1 MWKLNLAPDGQRYR
15 AMVRKEFTQL
25 FRDPQ
30 TLRVML
36 IAPLMQ
42 MMILGY
48 AVTNDPKD
56 LRLGVLDQ
64 DRTQSSRTMVQALA
78 KNPYFVV
85 HPVDR
90 QDALLEDLDAG
101 RSQITL
107 QIPPGFERRLARG
120 EVSPVQMMAD
130 GSDTNTAT
138 LATAYLSGTV
148 ARYGAD
154 VQQEWRARRGG
165 PEAGRVEVRGQA
177 WYNPSLTSR
186 NYILPGVAALIVTL
200 LTSLLTVLSV
210 AREREV
216 GTLEQL
222 MVTPLSTRE
231 FMLGKMTPPAI
242 LAFVAGLFV
251 VAITVVW
258 FRVPFRGSLPF
269 LMVALVPFIIANLG
283 FGLLISSVAR
293 SQQQA
298 MLLNFMNMMPQILL
312 SGFMFPLEAMPGW
325 ARAVGIVIPMRYFLD
340 IVRGLY
346 MKASSPA
353 VLWPYVAAL
362 VLLSAAL
369 LSAGML
375 TFRRRLD

>member
-1 MWKLNLAPDGQRYR
+1 
-15 AMVRKEFTQL
+15 MVRKEFIQL

-30 TLRVML
+30 TLRVMM
-36 IAPLMQ
+36 IAPLLQ

-56 LRLGVLDQ
+56 LRLGVLDL
-64 DRTQSSRTMVQALA
+64 DRTPSSREVTQALA
-78 KNPYFVV
+78 HNPYFVV
-85 HPVDR
+85 HAVES
-90 QDALLEDLDAG
+90 QGALLEELDAG

-107 QIPPGFERRLARG
+107 QIPPGFERRLSRG
-120 EVSPVQMMAD
+120 ETSAVQMMAD
-130 GSDTNTAT
+130 GSDTNMAT
-138 LATAYLSGTV
+138 LAMAYLSGTV
-148 ARYGAD
+148 RSTSAGA
-154 VQQEWRARRGG
+154 QAEWRDRHGG
-165 PEAGRVEVRGQA
+165 LDPGLAEVRGQA
-177 WYNPSLTSR
+177 WYNPALISR
-186 NYILPGVAALIVTL
+186 HFILPGVAALIMTL

-242 LAFVAGLFV
+242 LAFATGLFV
-251 VAITVVW
+251 IGVTVAW

-269 LMVALVPFIIANLG
+269 LMAAMAPFIVANLG
-283 FGLLISSVAR
+283 FSLLISSVAR

-312 SGFMFPLEAMPGW
+312 SGFMFPLATMPKW
-325 ARAVGIVIPMRYFLD
+325 AQAVSVVVPMRYFLE
-340 IVRGLY
+340 IVRGVYL
-346 MKASSPA
+346 KGSGPA
-353 VLWPYVAAL
+353 VLWPQVAAL
-362 VLLSAAL
+362 AA
-369 LSAGML
+369 LSAGLIAAGIL